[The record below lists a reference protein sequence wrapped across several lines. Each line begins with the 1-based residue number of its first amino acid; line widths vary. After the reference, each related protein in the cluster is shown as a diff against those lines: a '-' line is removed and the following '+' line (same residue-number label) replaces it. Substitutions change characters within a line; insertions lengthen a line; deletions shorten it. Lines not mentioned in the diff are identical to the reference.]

1 MELSQSCTVPL
12 SLSDF
17 HCLFLLQNQS
27 LKIHLG
33 KTNGKN
39 TSRTSA
45 TEEVGGTNA
54 LYWKQSGNSLA
65 TGSSPERQ
73 IEKDLTCFS
82 IYAFLQR

>member
-1 MELSQSCTVPL
+1 MELSQSCTIPL

-17 HCLFLLQNQS
+17 HLLFCS
-27 LKIHLG
+27 TSKFFKIHMG

-39 TSRTSA
+39 TSGTSA

-73 IEKDLTCFS
+73 IEK
-82 IYAFLQR
+82 